1 MQKIAAKQ
9 VLTDKGW
16 QNDVTITIRSDGQI
30 EAIFAGIESDTPTH
44 DLLLPAPTNLH
55 SHSFQRAMA
64 GWTEA
69 RGPNPNDSFWTWR
82 RLMYRFLDQLTPDQ
96 IEAIA
101 TLTFMEML
109 EAGYSA
115 VAEFHYLHHQVG
127 GHAYADPA
135 ELSHRIIRA
144 AETAGIGLTLLPVLY
159 QFGGCDARPLEG
171 GQMRFGNT
179 PDQFAALH
187 ASAAK
192 AITVA
197 DHHIGTAP
205 HSLRAVDRAGLQMA
219 LDLTPTGPIHMHL
232 AEQTAEVD
240 EVLAHLGA
248 RPTEWLLQ
256 NAHVDARWCLI
267 HCTQM
272 SDTETRDLAT
282 TGAVAGLCPLTESSL
297 GDGIFNGET
306 WLNSKGKL
314 GIGSDSNIHITLF
327 EELKTLEYSQRL
339 KTRRRAVL
347 ATETLSTGHRL
358 FAAACN
364 GGAQAAGRNSG
375 GIRPGA
381 LADLIAIETDNR
393 WLNNSTGDLALDGLI
408 FTGHGQDCI
417 TDVWSAGRHM
427 VKQGRHIRQDQIIR
441 DFRTVMT
448 SLKAS
453 A

>member
-16 QNDVTITIRSDGQI
+16 QTDVTLTIGENGQI
-30 EAIFAGIESDTPTH
+30 QSISAGIESNLPTH

-69 RGPNPNDSFWTWR
+69 RGPNPQDSFWTWR

-101 TLTFMEML
+101 ALTFMEML
-109 EAGYSA
+109 EAGYGA
-115 VAEFHYLHHQVG
+115 VAEFHYLHHQIG
-127 GHAYADPA
+127 GHPYADPA

-171 GQMRFGNT
+171 GQRRFGNT
-179 PDQFAALH
+179 PGQFADLH
-187 ASAAK
+187 VGAAK
-192 AITVA
+192 AISA
-197 DHHIGTAP
+197 QDHTIGVAP
-205 HSLRAVDRAGLQMA
+205 HSLRAVDRTGLRLAQ
-219 LDLTPTGPIHMHL
+219 DLCPTGPIHMHL
-232 AEQTAEVD
+232 AEQVAEVD
-240 EVLAHLGA
+240 EVQAHLGA

-256 NAHVDARWCLI
+256 NAPVDTRWCLI

-272 SDTETRDLAT
+272 TDQETRDLAET
-282 TGAVAGLCPLTESSL
+282 RAVAGLCPLTESSL

-306 WLNSKGKL
+306 WLDANGAL
-314 GIGSDSNIHITLF
+314 GVGSDSNIHITLF

-347 ATETLSTGHRL
+347 ATEALSTGHRL
-358 FAAACN
+358 LTAASA
-364 GGAQAAGRNSG
+364 GGARAAGRNSG
-375 GIRPGA
+375 TIRPGA
-381 LADLIAIETDNR
+381 LADLIAIDTDNQ
-393 WLNNSTGDLALDGLI
+393 WLNNCGGDLALDGLI
-408 FTGHGQDCI
+408 FAGHGQDCI
-417 TDVWSAGRHM
+417 TDVWSAGRHV
-427 VKQGRHIRQDQIIR
+427 VKQGRHIRQDQIVK
-441 DFRTVMT
+441 DFRTVIET
-448 SLKAS
+448 LRA
-453 A
+453 AL